1 MKGSLFFLIFLLP
14 LSACTRKRCKYENP
28 IAEIYVLNWSPRPIP
43 NKGVAYIYKK
53 GTHFA
58 ELIDTVR
65 FYALA
70 RGITDSTILT
80 CILNSKRL
88 NYLND
93 IRVVLDDTL
102 EYDISNIKLSM
113 FVDNEHWTM
122 GGPWEYCIV
131 SLLTANGH
139 LAHDT
144 VYSGSLAFPQRYVR
158 IVKKQ

>member
-1 MKGSLFFLIFLLP
+1 MKRCLFVLICLLL
-14 LSACTRKRCKYENP
+14 LSACIKKQCKYEYP

-58 ELIDTVR
+58 EPIDTIR
-65 FYALA
+65 FYALV

-122 GGPWEYCIV
+122 GGPIERDIIP
-131 SLLTANGH
+131 SLLVNGYVTR
-139 LAHDT
+139 DT
-144 VYSGSLAFPQRYVR
+144 TVPGELAFPQECGR
-158 IVKKQ
+158 IIRKR

>member
-1 MKGSLFFLIFLLP
+1 MLLI
-14 LSACTRKRCKYENP
+14 
-28 IAEIYVLNWSPRPIP
+28 
-43 NKGVAYIYKK
+43 YIK

-58 ELIDTVR
+58 ELIDTIR

-93 IRVVLDDTL
+93 ISVVLDDTL
-102 EYDISNIKLSM
+102 KYDISDIKLSM

-131 SLLTANGH
+131 SSLTANGH
-139 LAHDT
+139 VVHDT

-158 IVKKQ
+158 IVKK

>member
-1 MKGSLFFLIFLLP
+1 MKRCLFVLICLL
-14 LSACTRKRCKYENP
+14 LFSACIKKLCKYEYP
-28 IAEIYVLNWSPRPIP
+28 IDAIYVLNWGERPIP

-58 ELIDTVR
+58 ELIDTIR

-102 EYDISNIKLSM
+102 KYDISDIKLSM

-131 SLLTANGH
+131 SSITANGH
-139 LAHDT
+139 VVHDT

-158 IVKKQ
+158 IVKK

>member
-1 MKGSLFFLIFLLP
+1 MSLCLNLLIVAFCMYKEAMQVWIPNCRNIRIELGD
-14 LSACTRKRCKYENP
+14 
-28 IAEIYVLNWSPRPIP
+28 RPIP

-53 GTHFA
+53 GTNFA

-93 IRVVLDDTL
+93 ISVVLDDTL
-102 EYDISNIKLSM
+102 KYDISDIKLSM

-131 SLLTANGH
+131 SSLTANGH
-139 LAHDT
+139 VVHDT

-158 IVKKQ
+158 IVKK

>member
-1 MKGSLFFLIFLLP
+1 MLL
-14 LSACTRKRCKYENP
+14 T
-28 IAEIYVLNWSPRPIP
+28 
-43 NKGVAYIYKK
+43 YIKK

-58 ELIDTVR
+58 EPIDTIR
-65 FYALA
+65 FYALV

-131 SLLTANGH
+131 SSLTANGH

-144 VYSGSLAFPQRYVR
+144 VYSGSLAFPQRHVR